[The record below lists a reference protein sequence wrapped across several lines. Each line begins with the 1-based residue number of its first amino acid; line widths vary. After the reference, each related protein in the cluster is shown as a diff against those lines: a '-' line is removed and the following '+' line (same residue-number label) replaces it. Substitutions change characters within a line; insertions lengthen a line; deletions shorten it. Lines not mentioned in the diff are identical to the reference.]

1 MDIEQ
6 INRQFDEIAGRL
18 RVDDA
23 DLIRRTDRLRRRE
36 AAHVALVVA
45 FLIAAVLL
53 LATGFA
59 LLSPVAWCAGLFAFV
74 AASAADRLLRMT

>member
-1 MDIEQ
+1 MHIEQ
-6 INRQFDEIAGRL
+6 INRQFDEIASRL

-36 AAHVALVVA
+36 SARVALVIA
-45 FLIAAVLL
+45 FLIAALLL
-53 LATGFA
+53 LATGLA

-74 AASAADRLLRMT
+74 AASTADRLLRMT